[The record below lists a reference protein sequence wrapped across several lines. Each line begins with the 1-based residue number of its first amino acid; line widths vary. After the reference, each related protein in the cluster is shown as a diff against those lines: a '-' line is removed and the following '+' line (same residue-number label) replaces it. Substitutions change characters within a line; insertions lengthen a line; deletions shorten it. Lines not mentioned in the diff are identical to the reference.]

1 MPTLQTCGSGAGPAL
16 PDVPTAITATRQTN
30 AQVKARELIIVLV
43 NFVFIVIVS
52 LSVWVFL
59 VLAFFEPLIVRN
71 HFGPFTFSSPDYGQ
85 KVSGNFA
92 APPHH
97 ELKRGCACGK
107 RLATGAV
114 ALQRIFVKK
123 AYAHAGVDVDLGNK
137 LKRQIHSL
145 VRHTH
150 GPQVLGKIGG
160 FGGLFRANFPGMRD
174 PVLVAS
180 IDSVGTKVKVAF
192 ALNKHGTVGADL
204 VNHCVN
210 DIAVLGARPLFFLDY
225 IGCEK
230 LEPRVFDQLLRGFS
244 RACRSAR
251 CALIGGETAQLP
263 EMYRKGE
270 YDLAGCI
277 VGAVDRA
284 KIIDGRKIKPG
295 DIVLGLPSN
304 GLHTNGYSLARK
316 ILFEK
321 MKLKPT
327 SPLPGSTI
335 TVGEELLRV
344 HKNYQPLLAKIPSG
358 AIKGLAHI
366 TGGGLIDNLPRILP
380 QNCDA
385 VIETK
390 SWRVP
395 RTFQILQ
402 QNGDVDA
409 AEMYQVFNMGIGMV
423 VIVARQ
429 DAQRAKS
436 ILRAKEIG
444 RIERGSGKT
453 VLKL

>member
-1 MPTLQTCGSGAGPAL
+1 
-16 PDVPTAITATRQTN
+16 
-30 AQVKARELIIVLV
+30 VKSADKKI
-43 NFVFIVIVS
+43 
-52 LSVWVFL
+52 
-59 VLAFFEPLIVRN
+59 
-71 HFGPFTFSSPDYGQ
+71 
-85 KVSGNFA
+85 
-92 APPHH
+92 
-97 ELKRGCACGK
+97 
-107 RLATGAV
+107 
-114 ALQRIFVKK
+114 K
-123 AYAHAGVDVDLGNK
+123 AYARAGVDVELGNR
-137 LKRQIHSL
+137 LKREIQSL
-145 VRHTH
+145 VKKTH
-150 GPQVLGKIGG
+150 PAAAGQVLGKIGG
-160 FGGLFRANFPGMRD
+160 FGGLFRANFAGMRD

-180 IDSVGTKVKVAF
+180 IDGVGTKLKIAF
-192 ALNKHGTVGADL
+192 AMNKHDTVGADL

-230 LEPRVFDQLLRGFS
+230 LEPKVFRQLLRGLS
-244 RACRSAR
+244 LACRSAG
-251 CALIGGETAQLP
+251 CALLGGETAQMP
-263 EMYRKGE
+263 GIYRKSE

-277 VGAVDRA
+277 VGVVDRA
-284 KIIDGRKIKPG
+284 QIIDGSKIQPG
-295 DIVLGLPSN
+295 DVVLGLASN

-321 MKLKPT
+321 MRLEPS

-335 TVGEELLRV
+335 TVGEESLRV

-380 QNCDA
+380 QNYDA

-395 RTFQILQ
+395 RIFQILQ
-402 QNGDVDA
+402 QNGAVDA
-409 AEMYQVFNMGIGMV
+409 TEMYQVFNMGIGMV